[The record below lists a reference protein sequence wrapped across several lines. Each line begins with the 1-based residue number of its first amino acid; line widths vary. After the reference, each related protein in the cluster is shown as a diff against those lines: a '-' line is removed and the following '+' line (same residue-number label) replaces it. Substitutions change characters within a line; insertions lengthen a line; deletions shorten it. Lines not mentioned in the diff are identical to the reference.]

1 MRTRGGG
8 GGRKCWAV
16 SQLEC
21 ENCQFWSQLVKIKLE
36 WGSDFW
42 NWELEPGLKLD
53 PILEPELNLHGSKT
67 RTRIFGEKKSLEFGG
82 LISS

>member
-1 MRTRGGG
+1 MG
-8 GGRKCWAV
+8 V
-16 SQLEC
+16 SVGQLASWSC
-21 ENCQFWSQLVKIKLE
+21 ENCQFWFQLVKIKLE

-53 PILEPELNLHGSKT
+53 PILEPEVLAKTKVSNL
-67 RTRIFGEKKSLEFGG
+67 G